1 MKKTSHMKKV
11 VFYSVS
17 VSELSSES
25 ELDSLSSS
33 DDDDDSSDDEEDSA
47 ESR

>member
-1 MKKTSHMKKV
+1 MKKV

-25 ELDSLSSS
+25 ELESSS

>member
-1 MKKTSHMKKV
+1 MKKV

-25 ELDSLSSS
+25 ELDSSS

>member
-1 MKKTSHMKKV
+1 MKKV

-25 ELDSLSSS
+25 ELDSSS
-33 DDDDDSSDDEEDSA
+33 DDEDDSSDDEEDSA